1 MPNKDRNIPKRRFK
15 EFENADAWEL
25 RKLGEVAEI
34 NPKSQIPEK
43 FEYVDLESVVGTSLI
58 SHRTVRAESAP
69 SRAQRLALPGDIFYQ
84 TVRPYQ
90 KNNYLFDLSDDN
102 YVFSTGYAQLRPKI
116 DDRYLMI
123 KIQDDGFVKEVLDRC
138 TGTSY
143 PAINSKDLS
152 QISIDVPTSLPEQE
166 AIGTFFSTLD
176 RQITLHQRKLD
187 KLKSVK
193 QAYLSEMFP
202 AEGERVPKRRFPGF
216 TDDWELRKL
225 GEISTHRGGT
235 AIENHFSEDGKYKV
249 ISIGSYGL
257 DNKYIDQK
265 IRAVENE
272 VTRSKVVNK
281 NELTMVL
288 NDKTANGNI
297 IGRCLLIEAD
307 DEFVINQRTEIISFN
322 SVIYPKFAYVVL
334 NGVFREQVKK
344 IVQGGTQIYVNYSS
358 VEQLYLSLPSLPE
371 QEAIGTFFSTLD
383 RHITLHQRKLE
394 KLKNLKKALLNELFV

>member
-1 MPNKDRNIPKRRFK
+1 MKCHPPPLWDRVKNTP
-15 EFENADAWEL
+15 AWEL

-69 SRAQRLALPGDIFYQ
+69 SRAQRLALSGDIFYQ

-166 AIGTFFSTLD
+166 TIGTFFSTLD
-176 RQITLHQRKLD
+176 RQITLHQRK
-187 KLKSVK
+187 S
-193 QAYLSEMFP
+193 
-202 AEGERVPKRRFPGF
+202 
-216 TDDWELRKL
+216 
-225 GEISTHRGGT
+225 
-235 AIENHFSEDGKYKV
+235 
-249 ISIGSYGL
+249 
-257 DNKYIDQK
+257 
-265 IRAVENE
+265 
-272 VTRSKVVNK
+272 
-281 NELTMVL
+281 
-288 NDKTANGNI
+288 
-297 IGRCLLIEAD
+297 
-307 DEFVINQRTEIISFN
+307 
-322 SVIYPKFAYVVL
+322 
-334 NGVFREQVKK
+334 
-344 IVQGGTQIYVNYSS
+344 
-358 VEQLYLSLPSLPE
+358 
-371 QEAIGTFFSTLD
+371 
-383 RHITLHQRKLE
+383 
-394 KLKNLKKALLNELFV
+394 